1 MGLGEVLAVGAG
13 PLVEVG
19 DRVEPEAVEA
29 HVEPEGHR
37 LQHGVVDL
45 GVVEVEVGLVVEE
58 PVPEVL
64 LAHRVP
70 RPVRRL
76 GVDEDHPGV
85 LVELVGVGPDVEVA
99 VGTLG
104 VGAAGLEPRVR
115 VARVVHDEVDD
126 HADAALVAGVEELV
140 EVLGRA
146 ALGEDVVVVGDVV
159 AAVAQRRGEERR
171 HPQAVDTQP
180 LEVVEL
186 LDQALEVAGPV
197 AVGVAE
203 GPHQH
208 LVEDGGLEPVGLRV
222 EDGGARVA
230 PRHRRVGWS
239 VTGASGRR
247 SSGRVRSRG
256 RAGRSCAGART
267 SRRR

>member
-1 MGLGEVLAVGAG
+1 MRLGQVLAVGAG

-19 DRVEPEAVEA
+19 HGVEAEAVEA
-29 HVEPEGHR
+29 HVEPERHR
-37 LQHGVVDL
+37 VQHRVVDL

-76 GVDEDHPGV
+76 GVDEDDPGV
-85 LVELVGVGPDVEVA
+85 LVELVGVGPDVEVP
-99 VGTLG
+99 VGALG
-104 VGAAGLEPRVR
+104 VAAAGLEPRVR
-115 VARVVHDEVDD
+115 VAGVVHDEVDD

-140 EVLGRA
+140 EVLDRA

-171 HPQAVDTQP
+171 HPQAVDAEP

-186 LDQALEVAGPV
+186 LDQALEVTGAV

-203 GPHQH
+203 RADEH
-208 LVEDGGLEPVGLRV
+208 LVEDGRAEPVRLRV
-222 EDGGARVA
+222 E
-230 PRHRRVGWS
+230 HRRGGPRVRRHL
-239 VTGASGRR
+239 GRR
-247 SSGRVRSRG
+247 GMGWRVVLGQRLLLTLMT
-256 RAGRSCAGART
+256 CAGSCPG
-267 SRRR
+267 SRRT